1 MAKKFTELTTASQI
15 NETDITAI
23 SQETGGVWGSFKAT
37 ISAIAQKIITGINF
51 ANAFNTS
58 DKTVAGAVNEKLT
71 SIAVA
76 NIEVSPAESA
86 HSVGDYIIYNG
97 IQYKVT
103 SAIAIGDS
111 LVINTNIEAE
121 TLDTRINNI
130 DSKID
135 DISDPYENFLAVGQ
149 RYLDTI
155 QIKLKTDIAYRTE
168 FSIIGHNAYGA
179 LQMVI
184 SKTDTNIVS
193 AQYIWNNNGTPT
205 IKYTTGSYNTST
217 KTIIL
222 DTFDGSFVNWNV
234 FNLRAIKGIVDTF
247 SVTSHL

>member
-37 ISAIAQKIITGINF
+37 ISTIAQKIITGINF

-71 SIAVA
+71 STAVA
-76 NIEVSPAESA
+76 YVEVSPAESA

-135 DISDPYENFLAVGQ
+135 DSSYYHVGDVFETQ
-149 RYLDTI
+149 W
-155 QIKLKTDIAYRTE
+155 
-168 FSIIGHNAYGA
+168 
-179 LQMVI
+179 LQWMGL
-184 SKTDTNIVS
+184 T
-193 AQYIWNNNGTPT
+193 NNGATTFDCYMVLPKAIGSDVTNAT
-205 IKYTTGSYNTST
+205 ITIGNISNVRVNGINYNTGLSLGGGGLNSVSGIINFYINGSYGNNGMQAGQISCSNF
-217 KTIIL
+217 KV
-222 DTFDGSFVNWNV
+222 TFY
-234 FNLRAIKGIVDTF
+234 
-247 SVTSHL
+247 